1 MEKISVVIITYNEAR
16 NIERCLASVK
26 NIADEIILVDSHS
39 TDGTVAIAE
48 SFGAKVY
55 QKEFISYAEQKNFA
69 NEQTKNRFILSLDA
83 DEALSTDLSAAI
95 ILSMQNSS
103 YQAYQLN
110 RRTNYC
116 GTWIN
121 YCGWYPDP
129 KIRLFDKNFAKWGGP
144 ALHET
149 LELNSQAS
157 LGFLKGDLLHY
168 SFYSIQDHSN
178 QTEKFSSIAA
188 KDLFD
193 QQKKPSLYNLYIKPI
208 NRFLTDYIFKRGF
221 LDGKAGWTIC
231 IYSAKAMH
239 LKYAKLQQLWNAAK

>member
-48 SFGAKVY
+48 SFGAKVL
-55 QKEFISYAEQKNFA
+55 QKEFISYASQKNFA
-69 NEQTKNRFILSLDA
+69 NEQTNNRFILSLDA
-83 DEALSTDLSAAI
+83 DEALSAELSAAI
-95 ILSMQNSS
+95 VDCMQHPAH
-103 YQAYQLN
+103 QAYQLN

-144 ALHET
+144 VLH
-149 LELNSQAS
+149 
-157 LGFLKGDLLHY
+157 
-168 SFYSIQDHSN
+168 
-178 QTEKFSSIAA
+178 
-188 KDLFD
+188 
-193 QQKKPSLYNLYIKPI
+193 
-208 NRFLTDYIFKRGF
+208 
-221 LDGKAGWTIC
+221 
-231 IYSAKAMH
+231 
-239 LKYAKLQQLWNAAK
+239 

>member
-39 TDGTVAIAE
+39 TDETVAIAE

-55 QKEFISYAEQKNFA
+55 QKEFISYATQKNFA
-69 NEQTKNRFILSLDA
+69 NEQTNNRFILSLDA
-83 DEALSTDLSAAI
+83 DEALSAELSAAI
-95 ILSMQNSS
+95 ILSMQHPSH
-103 YQAYQLN
+103 QAYQLN

-149 LELNSQAS
+149 LELNSQAN

-168 SFYSIQDHSN
+168 SFYSTQEHIKQI
-178 QTEKFSSIAA
+178 EKYTTIAA
-188 KDLFD
+188 ADLFK
-193 QQKKPSLYNLYIKPI
+193 QNKKPNFFNCYIKPI

-231 IYSAKAMH
+231 IYSAKSMH
-239 LKYAKLQQLWNAAK
+239 LKYMKLKDLANQ

>member
-16 NIERCLASVK
+16 NIGRCLASVK

-39 TDGTVAIAE
+39 TDETLTIAE
-48 SFGAKVY
+48 SFGAKVFK
-55 QKEFISYAEQKNFA
+55 KEFISYATQKNFA

-83 DEALSTDLSAAI
+83 DEALSAELATAI
-95 ILSMQNSS
+95 IDSMQYPS

-129 KIRLFDKNFAKWGGP
+129 KIRLFDKNFAQWGGP

-149 LELNSQAS
+149 LELNIKTG

-168 SFYSIQDHSN
+168 SFYTIEDHIR
-178 QTEKFSSIAA
+178 QTEKFCSIAA

-193 QQKKPSLYNLYIKPI
+193 QGKKPNVYNLYIKPI

-231 IYSAKAMH
+231 IYSAKSMH
-239 LKYAKLQQLWNAAK
+239 LKYAMLQQLWNAAK

>member
-48 SFGAKVY
+48 SFGAKVF
-55 QKEFISYAEQKNFA
+55 QKKFISYATQKNFA
-69 NEQTKNRFILSLDA
+69 NQQTKNRFILSLDA
-83 DEALSTDLSAAI
+83 DEALSAELSAAI
-95 ILSMQNSS
+95 VDSMQHPSHH
-103 YQAYQLN
+103 AYQLN
-110 RRTNYC
+110 RRT
-116 GTWIN
+116 N

-129 KIRLFDKNFAKWGGP
+129 KIRLFDKNYAKWGGP

-149 LELNSQAS
+149 LELNNKAG
-157 LGFLKGDLLHY
+157 LGFLNGDLLHY
-168 SFYSIQDHSN
+168 SFYTIEDHRK
-178 QTEKFSSIAA
+178 QTEKFCSIAA

-193 QQKKPSLYNLYIKPI
+193 QQKKPSVYNLYIKPI

-239 LKYAKLQQLWNAAK
+239 LKYAKLQQLWNAVK

>member
-39 TDGTVAIAE
+39 TDETVAIAE

-55 QKEFISYAEQKNFA
+55 QKEFISYATQKNFA
-69 NEQTKNRFILSLDA
+69 NEQTNNRFILSLDA
-83 DEALSTDLSAAI
+83 DEALSAELSAAI
-95 ILSMQNSS
+95 ILSMQHPSH
-103 YQAYQLN
+103 QAYQLN

-149 LELNSQAS
+149 LELNSQAN

-168 SFYSIQDHSN
+168 SFYSTQEHIKQI
-178 QTEKFSSIAA
+178 EKYTTIAA
-188 KDLFD
+188 ADLFK
-193 QQKKPSLYNLYIKPI
+193 QNNKPNFFNCYIKPI